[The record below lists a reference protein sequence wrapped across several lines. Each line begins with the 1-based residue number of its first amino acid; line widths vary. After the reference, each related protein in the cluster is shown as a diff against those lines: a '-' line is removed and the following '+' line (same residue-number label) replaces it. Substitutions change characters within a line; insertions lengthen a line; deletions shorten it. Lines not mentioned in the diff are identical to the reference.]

1 MRILML
7 SVHTCPLEQPGTRYA
22 GGMNIYVRNLASCFV
37 KEHGIEVDIF
47 TLKHKGCHKEISKL
61 RKGIKVIHI
70 PLNGKLNL
78 KKEEMLFYTDNFS
91 NKVLEFI
98 KRRKLRY
105 DLIHSHYHISTSVG
119 EKIKETLLI
128 PHIAT
133 FHTLAKIKALF
144 GEKEPKEREENEMKV
159 IKSVDQIVATTEF
172 EKKKLVELYQA
183 NEEKI
188 SVVPGGV
195 DLKLFKPRDKFKARK
210 RLNLPQNKN
219 IILFVGR
226 LDPIKGL
233 KTLVKAIPYV
243 VKLLCKR
250 YYCVQFVV
258 AGSKLALEN
267 KISEEIKVELKK
279 KQLSQHIKF
288 FGSKPIRIL
297 PYFYSASD
305 VTVIPSNYES
315 FGLVALEAMACKSPV
330 LASKVANLSFLID
343 ENRTGVFFERED
355 ERDLA
360 KNIVRLL
367 KDETFRNR
375 ISENAY
381 KFAQEHNWCKV
392 TDHLLLT
399 YQQLIKL

>member
-61 RKGIKVIHI
+61 REGIEVIHI
-70 PLNGKLNL
+70 PINGKLNL
-78 KKEEMLFYTDNFS
+78 KKEEMLFYIDDFS
-91 NKVLEFI
+91 HKVLEFI

-105 DLIHSHYHISTSVG
+105 ALIHSHYHLSTTTG
-119 EKIKETLLI
+119 ERIKGALLI
-128 PHIAT
+128 PHITT

-159 IKSVDQIVATTEF
+159 IKSVNHIIATTEF
-172 EKKKLVELYQA
+172 EKKKLVELYKA

-233 KTLVKAIPYV
+233 KTLVRAIPYV
-243 VKLLCKR
+243 VKVLCKNNCR
-250 YYCVQFVV
+250 AQFVV
-258 AGSKLALEN
+258 VGSKLTLEN
-267 KISEEIKVELKK
+267 KLSEEIKVELKK

-288 FGSKPIRIL
+288 LGAKPIRLI

-305 VTVIPSNYES
+305 LTVIPSNYES
-315 FGLVALEAMACKSPV
+315 FNLVALEAMACKSPV
-330 LASKVANLSFLID
+330 LAANVANLSFLID
-343 ENRTGVFFERED
+343 ENRTGLFFESGD

-367 KDETFRNR
+367 KGENSRNK
-375 ISENAY
+375 IAENAY

-392 TDHLLLT
+392 TDYLLLT